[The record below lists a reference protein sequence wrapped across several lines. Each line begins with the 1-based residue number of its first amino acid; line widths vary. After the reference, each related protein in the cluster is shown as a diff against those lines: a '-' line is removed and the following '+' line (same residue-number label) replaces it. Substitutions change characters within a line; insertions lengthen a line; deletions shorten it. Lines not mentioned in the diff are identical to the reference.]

1 MWVRFT
7 ADFAWR
13 QPAFSIDYK
22 AGGEHN
28 VTRGCADEAL
38 TKGVAVRSPG
48 KKRDEKRE
56 VRADGKGT

>member
-7 ADFAWR
+7 ADFSWR

-22 AGGEHN
+22 NGMVEN

-38 TKGVAVRSPG
+38 AKGVAVRSPG
-48 KKRDEKRE
+48 KK
-56 VRADGKGT
+56 VRADGKST

>member
-7 ADFAWR
+7 ADFSWR

-22 AGGEHN
+22 NGMVEN

-38 TKGVAVRSPG
+38 AKGVAVKTATP
-48 KKRDEKRE
+48 KKE
-56 VRADGKGT
+56 RADGKST